1 MNSREKKEKYPKLRG
16 RELYLWGTGRQG
28 RGLFRR
34 LEAMG
39 LKVRGFLD
47 TRAESLPEK
56 LVFGR
61 PVSEPGPVLA
71 RGRAPDAPAIVVT
84 PFFFQRELMGQAE
97 AAGFI
102 PGENLFA
109 LDQLTPFRYAV
120 YISGVCNLHC
130 LACPRGKGRG
140 PARPGGLMKA
150 ETFSQVA
157 DKIVR
162 EDPLASS
169 IQLYQWGEPLLN
181 PELPAIIDLANRAGL
196 APAVS
201 SNLNPRVDL
210 APVVRAKPAWFRA
223 SLSGFGPGYEITHT
237 GGRWDLVRERLE
249 LLARLKA
256 ELNPDMKVEIFYHLY
271 RHNRGPELAAA
282 RDFCQA
288 LGFEFQPVWA
298 YLISL
303 DEVLAWRETGRL
315 PEEARRAADLLEIDL
330 ETALERARAESSQP
344 CLVENVISVN
354 WDLSVARCM
363 MFYHRE
369 DNQAA
374 EDFLALPLSEIQ
386 RLRAGSV
393 LCGRCRREALHRYCQ
408 VYNVWPTEAA

>member
-1 MNSREKKEKYPKLRG
+1 MNSLENLKYPKLTG
-16 RELYLWGTGRQG
+16 RDVYLWGTGRQG

-34 LEAMG
+34 LEALG
-39 LKVRGFLD
+39 LEVRGFLD
-47 TRAESLPEK
+47 TRAEVLPEK

-61 PVSEPGPVLA
+61 PVSEPGPILA
-71 RGRAPDAPAIVVT
+71 RGRTAEAPAIVVT
-84 PFFFQRELMGQAE
+84 PFFFQRELMAQAE

-109 LDQLTPFRYAV
+109 LDQLTPYSYAV
-120 YISGVCNLHC
+120 DVSGLCNLHC

-140 PARPGGLMKA
+140 PGRPGGLMKA

-157 DKIVR
+157 EKIVK

-181 PELPAIIDLANRAGL
+181 SDLPAIIDLANRAGL

-210 APVVRAKPAWFRA
+210 APVVAAKPAWFRA
-223 SLSGFGPGYEITHT
+223 SLSGFGPGYEVTHT
-237 GGRWDLVRERLE
+237 GGSWKQVSKSLE
-249 LLARLKA
+249 NLASLKA
-256 ELNPDMKVEIFYHLY
+256 ELNQDMKVEIFYHLY
-271 RHNRGPELAAA
+271 RHNRGAELAAA
-282 RDFCQA
+282 SDFCQA

-330 ETALERARAESSQP
+330 ETALARARAEASEG

-354 WDLSVARCM
+354 WDLSVAHCM
-363 MFYHRE
+363 MFYHRQ

-374 EDFLALPLSEIQ
+374 ENFLALPLSEIQ
-386 RLRAGSV
+386 RLRAGSP
-393 LCGRCRREALHRYCQ
+393 LCGRCRSEALHRYCQ
-408 VYNVWPTEAA
+408 VYNTWPTEAA